1 MNKLTTLTAIAGLVT
16 ALTTIASPA
25 AVFNHVAGKPNVPG
39 SAEATDPDCTAVL
52 GYMRT
57 PKGAEIMSLVAAH
70 IAIIPVCEDLT
81 VPGRNNYG
89 PLFVNGNAE
98 LLRQPIARNPAL
110 IDALRARDYDQNDVV
125 SVRFG
130 GNDSI
135 IFYVHQ
141 RDMR

>member
-1 MNKLTTLTAIAGLVT
+1 MYKLTKVAVIVGLVT
-16 ALTTIASPA
+16 ALTSVASQA
-25 AVFNHVAGKPNVPG
+25 AVWTHNIQQPNSSV
-39 SAEATDPDCTAVL
+39 SNDPDCTAVL

-57 PKGAEIMSLVAAH
+57 PNQAEIMGLSNVH
-70 IAIIPVCEDLT
+70 VAIIPVCEDLT

-89 PLFVNGNAE
+89 ALFVNGNAE
-98 LLRQPIARNPAL
+98 LLRRPIAGNGLL
-110 IDALRARDYDQNDVV
+110 INALRAKDYDQNDVV

>member
-1 MNKLTTLTAIAGLVT
+1 MASRDGEMPNQHQLRRTEMNKLTTLTAIAGLVT

-81 VPGRNNYG
+81 VPGRNN
-89 PLFVNGNAE
+89 
-98 LLRQPIARNPAL
+98 PAL

>member
-1 MNKLTTLTAIAGLVT
+1 MNKLTTIAAIAGLVT

-25 AVFNHVAGKPNVPG
+25 AVLTHVQRPNNNPG
-39 SAEATDPDCTAVL
+39 TEATDPDCTAVL

-98 LLRQPIARNPAL
+98 LLRLPIARNTGL

-130 GNDSI
+130 GSNSVI
-135 IFYVHQ
+135 LYVHQ